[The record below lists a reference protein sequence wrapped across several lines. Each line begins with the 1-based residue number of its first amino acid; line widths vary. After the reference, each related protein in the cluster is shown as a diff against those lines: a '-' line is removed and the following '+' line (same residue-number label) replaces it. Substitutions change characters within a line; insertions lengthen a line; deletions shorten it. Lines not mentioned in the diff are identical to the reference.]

1 MSSAGI
7 PFTARAKHRARR
19 FIVSPVTEQP
29 APASRFPFTRPPAPA
44 TPAGAAD
51 EESPVELIDDLV
63 QHGAAVA
70 GLHALSAQSLITLI
84 QQLFYGRIRRRGA
97 SGIPLSTVA
106 LERSEI
112 AAEEKA
118 IKAEQAVAEQRLEAC
133 RVHRDQLREE
143 FAVESAGV
151 RATDWIQTIIAAIAL
166 LGVAVYL
173 FHFYMSVFYNAF
185 MFDPL
190 GENGVARNLALNSA
204 TLINPTA
211 WRVAQSNPILY
222 LYPFV
227 FFALG
232 LGLHAAW
239 KLRLRILFGLVVV
252 GTLLFDGFLA
262 NEIVRKVHTAEYL
275 LGKTP
280 KPWADG
286 MFLRDPQ
293 FYLVMFSGFL
303 VFIVWGGLIG
313 YFLSQVEKLHPGAV
327 KNRLKLAE
335 EEFERLEARMQ
346 GLPARQSQLDKRRA
360 LCSGAFDEFRLDVAS
375 VFEGFQRAIAAQW
388 AHEPHKHMALVQEAK
403 ATCDRERERL
413 EGLVR

>member
-1 MSSAGI
+1 MPPVFEAESVPRPASASSASSLH
-7 PFTARAKHRARR
+7 P
-19 FIVSPVTEQP
+19 QD
-29 APASRFPFTRPPAPA
+29 
-44 TPAGAAD
+44 AD
-51 EESPVELIDDLV
+51 DSVELVDDLV

-70 GLHALSAQSLITLI
+70 GLHALSMQSLVTLV

-97 SGIPLSTVA
+97 SGIPLSAVA
-106 LERSEI
+106 LERAEI
-112 AAEEKA
+112 AAEDKA
-118 IKAEQAVAEQRLEAC
+118 IRSEQAVTEQRLEEC
-133 RVHRDQLREE
+133 RVRRDRLREE
-143 FAVESAGV
+143 YAVESAGV
-151 RATDWIQTIIAAIAL
+151 RATDWIQTLIAGAAL
-166 LGVAVYL
+166 VGVAFYL

-190 GENGVARNLALNSA
+190 AERGLARSAALGSA
-204 TLINPTA
+204 TLINPKA

-232 LGLHAAW
+232 LVLHAVW
-239 KLRLRILFGLVVV
+239 KHGSRLWLTVIIVA
-252 GTLLFDGFLA
+252 TLLFDGFLA
-262 NEIVRKVHTAEYL
+262 TEIVRKVHTAEYL

-280 KPWADG
+280 TPWTDG

-293 FYLVMFSGFL
+293 FYLIMFSGFL
-303 VFIVWGGLIG
+303 VFLVWGVLIG
-313 YFLSQVEKLHPGAV
+313 YFLSHVEKLHPGAV

-335 EEFERLEARMQ
+335 EEFDRLETRSA

-388 AHEPHKHMALVQEAK
+388 AQEPHKHMALVQEAK

>member
-1 MSSAGI
+1 
-7 PFTARAKHRARR
+7 
-19 FIVSPVTEQP
+19 VSPVSEVPSSPT
-29 APASRFPFTRPPAPA
+29 ASRFGGIPSPSKDGVADPAQI
-44 TPAGAAD
+44 
-51 EESPVELIDDLV
+51 EFIDDLV

-106 LERSEI
+106 LERAEI
-112 AAEEKA
+112 AAEDKA
-118 IKAEQAVAEQRLEAC
+118 IKSEQAVAEKRLEDC
-133 RVHRDQLREE
+133 RVRRDQLREAY
-143 FAVESAGV
+143 AVESAGV
-151 RATDWIQTIIAAIAL
+151 RATDWILSFI
-166 LGVAVYL
+166 LGVSLIGVAIYL

-185 MFDPL
+185 MFEPL
-190 GENGVARNLALNSA
+190 SQHGLARSAALNST
-204 TLINPTA
+204 TLINPKA
-211 WRVAQSNPILY
+211 WQVAQSNPILY

-232 LGLHAAW
+232 LVLHAAW
-239 KLRLRILFGLVVV
+239 ERKWRLALGAILV

-262 NEIVRKVHTAEYL
+262 AEIVRKVHEAEYM

-280 KPWADG
+280 KPWTDF
-286 MFLRDPQ
+286 MFIHEPK
-293 FYLVMFSGFL
+293 FYLIMFSGFL
-303 VFIVWGGLIG
+303 TFVVWGGLIG
-313 YFLSQVEKLHPGAV
+313 VFLAQVEKLHPGAV

-335 EEFERLEARMQ
+335 EEFDRLESSAT
-346 GLPARQSQLDKRRA
+346 GLPARQSQLDKLRA
-360 LCSGAFDEFRLDVAS
+360 LCAGAFDEFRLDVAS

-388 AHEPHKHMALVQEAK
+388 AHEPHKHMSLVQEAK